1 MEKRPMFRWLALM
14 AAAYLIA
21 AAHPATA
28 QDLIVEKKV
37 FELPSFATQSGKTLG
52 NVKVGWES
60 YGILNADKSNAILI
74 CHYFSG
80 TSHAAGK
87 YTAADPAPGYWD
99 AIIGPGKA
107 IDTDRYFVLSSDTL
121 VNLNAYDKNVTTTGP
136 ASTHPDTGKP
146 YGLSFP
152 IVTIR
157 DFVEVQRQLVGSL
170 GIRKLVM
177 VAGPSMGAL
186 QTYEWAVAYPE
197 MVGKIMPVI
206 GSAEADAHLV
216 AWLDIWASP
225 IRLDPKWNGG
235 DYYGKEPPTAGL
247 AQALKI
253 VTMHAQHW
261 EWANAAY
268 GRKWAREGHDPA
280 RGFDKRFAIESALQA
295 AATARAKLADANH
308 FLYLVKANQLFVAG
322 GGALAEGLN
331 KIKAPVLLIT
341 QPEDLVFHPDGVT
354 RTVEGLEDGG
364 APVEHVT
371 LEGSH
376 GHLDGL
382 VSIKQAEKK
391 IAEFL
396 AK

>member
-1 MEKRPMFRWLALM
+1 VTRWLSTK
-14 AAAYLIA
+14 AAACLLTAKQPA
-21 AAHPATA
+21 AA
-28 QDLIVEKKV
+28 QDLITAKKV
-37 FELPSFATQSGKTLG
+37 FELPSFTTQSGKTLAV
-52 NVKVGWES
+52 VKIGWES
-60 YGILNADKSNAILI
+60 FGTLNADKSNAILI
-74 CHYFSG
+74 CHFFSG

-87 YTAADPAPGYWD
+87 YSAADPAPGYWD

-107 IDTDRYFVLSSDTL
+107 IDTDKYFVLSSDTL
-121 VNLNAYDKNVTTTGP
+121 VNLNANDKSVTTTGP
-136 ASTHPDTGKP
+136 ASIDPATGKP

-157 DFVEVQRQLVGSL
+157 DFVEVQKQLVESL
-170 GIRKLVM
+170 GIRKLAM

-186 QTYEWAVAYPE
+186 QTYEWATAYPE

-206 GSAEADAHLV
+206 GFAEADANLI

-235 DYYGKEPPTAGL
+235 DFYGKQPPTLGL

-261 EWANAAY
+261 KWANATF
-268 GRKWAREGHDPA
+268 GRKWAKEHENPA
-280 RGFDKRFAIESALQA
+280 HGFDKRFKLEAWLDEYGDD
-295 AATARAKLADANH
+295 RAKVADANH

-322 GGALAEGLN
+322 GGTLAEGLK

-341 QPEDLVFHPDGVT
+341 QPEDLVFHPDGVK
-354 RTVEGLEDGG
+354 RTIEGLEAGG
-364 APVEHVT
+364 ARVEHVT

-376 GHLDGL
+376 GHLDG
-382 VSIKQAEKK
+382 VNSIQQAEKK

-396 AK
+396 AN